1 MSRPGERPRIA
12 LTGPAD
18 GEAAWLADYA
28 ARLEERGAEPVVLLA
43 GDEGRLRDLL
53 PTVQGLL
60 LSGGADV
67 GPERYGQPRD
77 PTTRSE
83 PARDALEFALLQ
95 EALAR
100 ELPVLGICR
109 GFQLLNVYFGGTL
122 VQDLPNHRADS
133 VGNSAKHSIAIDPA
147 SRLSRLTGLSAARVN
162 SRHHQGVRADDLA
175 PSLRAMAFSPDA
187 LIEALEHPGHR
198 WAMGVQCHPER
209 QHEVPTAF
217 AALFEDFVAES
228 MRVPGRVS

>member
-18 GEAAWLADYA
+18 GDAAWLADYA
-28 ARLEERGAEPVVLLA
+28 APLEERGAEPVVLLA
-43 GDEGRLRDLL
+43 GDEGRLPDLL
-53 PTVQGLL
+53 PALQGLL

-67 GPERYGQPRD
+67 DPDRYAHPRD

-109 GFQLLNVYFGGTL
+109 GFQLLNVYFDGTL

-133 VGNSAKHSIAIDPA
+133 QGNSATHIIHVEAV
-147 SRLSRLTGLSAARVN
+147 SRFGSLIGGGEALVN
-162 SRHHQGVRADDLA
+162 SRHHQGVGPDDLA
-175 PSLRAMAFSPDA
+175 RALRATAVIPDG

-198 WAMGVQCHPER
+198 WVIGVQCHPER